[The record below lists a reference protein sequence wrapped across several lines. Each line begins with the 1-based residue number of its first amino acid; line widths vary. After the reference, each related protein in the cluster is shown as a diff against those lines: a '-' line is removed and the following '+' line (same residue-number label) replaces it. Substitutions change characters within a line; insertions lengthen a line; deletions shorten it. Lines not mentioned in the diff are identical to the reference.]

1 MQNVENIIA
10 NTITKLLRAF
20 NDSKNVFF
28 YTFAFGLV
36 AHGFVYFNEVFSHDS
51 LYLNHTYDSLALG
64 RWGQALFLN
73 LRGAIISPT
82 LIGFLS
88 LFFLAISNSL
98 FLDLFKIKNKVAVII
113 ICGTLV
119 TSFVYTTI
127 AATYIYFLDVN
138 TLALLFAILSCYV
151 IKNVEQIYL
160 KLVGASLFL
169 LLSISLYQAYF
180 QVYTLICGMLFLIDC
195 IKGKEIKELANTI
208 AFYVLVI
215 VVALVCYKISVIL
228 SLKVTPINNLS
239 SGYNGLNNAGSFQ
252 SIEQAIELI
261 FKATHKGFVKILKYP
276 TFFTS
281 TTNIILLSIN
291 LIIAMYFIY
300 KMLKKNKVQMLLCQL
315 SLLIL
320 VPFFAN
326 TVYILSKG
334 LMHDLMKYSYSIALL
349 TPLIIAL
356 NAKYRRVDLSEKSYN
371 SLLGVICTVLA
382 LLIFSNTVY
391 SNQAYLKKELEAK
404 SSLSIA
410 TRILDRIEMLP
421 GFIPNK
427 TRVCFIG
434 EASQNP
440 YFKIDRVYLDSKN
453 RTPTGLNNYVAFTY
467 NTAAYYQS
475 IMGIKFSICDN
486 SKLDNIYVAKMP
498 LFPSINSVI
507 MLNDQVVVKLGDI
520 TK

>member
-228 SLKVTPINNLS
+228 SLKVTSINNLS

-315 SLLIL
+315 SLL
-320 VPFFAN
+320 
-326 TVYILSKG
+326 
-334 LMHDLMKYSYSIALL
+334 
-349 TPLIIAL
+349 
-356 NAKYRRVDLSEKSYN
+356 RR
-371 SLLGVICTVLA
+371 T
-382 LLIFSNTVY
+382 
-391 SNQAYLKKELEAK
+391 
-404 SSLSIA
+404 
-410 TRILDRIEMLP
+410 
-421 GFIPNK
+421 
-427 TRVCFIG
+427 
-434 EASQNP
+434 
-440 YFKIDRVYLDSKN
+440 
-453 RTPTGLNNYVAFTY
+453 
-467 NTAAYYQS
+467 
-475 IMGIKFSICDN
+475 
-486 SKLDNIYVAKMP
+486 NITDHCHKV
-498 LFPSINSVI
+498 N
-507 MLNDQVVVKLGDI
+507 
-520 TK
+520 